1 MEIEVIQNR
10 KKWASLMDEL
20 EPKLLKD
27 PDEGID
33 FTVNKKGAVHC
44 LFSATCLLIM
54 MSGKKSAVA
63 HIDTF
68 FLRGS
73 SHKRN
78 IREAARIFEDLEKA
92 FGSRRNVEIAILSGS
107 PKIRELIKEAF
118 PGELAVEYYENFPK
132 GVMSHP
138 MKRAIADP
146 ESEKIFIFVSDQ
158 DRLGSVITESSSVT
172 KTKSRFWLS

>member
-20 EPKLLKD
+20 EPKRLKD
-27 PDEGID
+27 PDEGVD

-73 SHKRN
+73 DRKRN

-107 PKIRELIKEAF
+107 EEIRQLVKESF
-118 PGELAVEYYENFPK
+118 PNKFTVEYCEKFPR
-132 GVMSHP
+132 GILSHP

-158 DRLGSVITESSSVT
+158 DRLGSIITKSSV
-172 KTKSRFWLS
+172 WL